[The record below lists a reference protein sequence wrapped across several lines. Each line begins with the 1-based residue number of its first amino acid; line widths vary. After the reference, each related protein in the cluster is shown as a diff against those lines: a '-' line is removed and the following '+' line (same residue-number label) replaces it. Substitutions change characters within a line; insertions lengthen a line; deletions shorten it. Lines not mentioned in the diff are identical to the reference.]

1 MRLNV
6 LRDGDYVEIN
16 DYSGII
22 DFDNNNLVSMS
33 IEYFNSDVE
42 LNDDNYEDILGS
54 EHLFIY
60 LKNNIECDVVVD
72 VDLIEISF
80 KYEDLL
86 KII

>member
-16 DYSGII
+16 GYSGFI
-22 DFDNNNLVSMS
+22 DFDNDNLVSMS
-33 IEYFNSDVE
+33 CEDLYES
-42 LNDDNYEDILGS
+42 NYNPENWESELGS
-54 EHLFIY
+54 EHLFVY
-60 LKNNIECDVVVD
+60 LKNNIVSDVVVD

-86 KII
+86 KIV

>member
-33 IEYFNSDVE
+33 CEDLNGDVE
-42 LNDDNYEDILGS
+42 YNDNNYEDILGID
-54 EHLFIY
+54 HLFIY
-60 LKNNIECDVVVD
+60 LRNNINCDIICDEYMV
-72 VDLIEISF
+72 EISF